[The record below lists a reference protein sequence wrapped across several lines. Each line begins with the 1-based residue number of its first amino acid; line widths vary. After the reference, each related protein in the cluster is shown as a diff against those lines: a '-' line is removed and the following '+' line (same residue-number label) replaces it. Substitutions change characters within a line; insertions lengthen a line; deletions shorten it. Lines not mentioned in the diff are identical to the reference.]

1 MKKYMKP
8 LLEGL
13 AVGIVFVSITML
25 FQIPH
30 YMSAIIGVLAAIGGF
45 RNSIKMD
52 AEKKAKNAVPASA
65 SDDLKNADTDVNKE
79 PKND

>member
-1 MKKYMKP
+1 MKKFLKP

-25 FQIPH
+25 FQIPY
-30 YMSAIIGVLAAIGGF
+30 YMSVIIGILAAIGGF

-52 AEKKAKNAVPASA
+52 AEKKAKKSAPAAKESNEKKEG
-65 SDDLKNADTDVNKE
+65 DDA
-79 PKND
+79 

>member
-1 MKKYMKP
+1 MKKYLKP

-25 FQIPH
+25 FQIPY
-30 YMSAIIGVLAAIGGF
+30 YMSVIIGVLAGIGGF

-52 AEKKAKNAVPASA
+52 ADKKAKKSGPAATSA
-65 SDDLKNADTDVNKE
+65 KTEKEADDV
-79 PKND
+79 

>member
-1 MKKYMKP
+1 MKKYLKP

-25 FQIPH
+25 FQIPY
-30 YMSAIIGVLAAIGGF
+30 YMSVIIGVLAGIGGF

-52 AEKKAKNAVPASA
+52 ADKKAKKSGPATSTVKA
-65 SDDLKNADTDVNKE
+65 EKEADDV
-79 PKND
+79 

>member
-1 MKKYMKP
+1 MKKFLKP

-25 FQIPH
+25 FQIPY
-30 YMSAIIGVLAAIGGF
+30 YMSIIIGVLAAIGGF

-52 AEKKAKNAVPASA
+52 AEKKAKKSGPATVA
-65 SDDLKNADTDVNKE
+65 KKDEKEAGDV
-79 PKND
+79 

>member
-1 MKKYMKP
+1 MKKFLKP

-25 FQIPH
+25 FQIPY
-30 YMSAIIGVLAAIGGF
+30 YMSVIIGVLAAIGGF

-52 AEKKAKNAVPASA
+52 ADKKAKKSGPAASSVNTKKE
-65 SDDLKNADTDVNKE
+65 SDDA
-79 PKND
+79 

>member
-1 MKKYMKP
+1 MKKYAKP
-8 LLEGL
+8 LAEGL

-25 FQIPH
+25 FQIPY

-52 AEKKAKNAVPASA
+52 AEKKAKKSAPASSEIKTEKKE
-65 SDDLKNADTDVNKE
+65 SDDV
-79 PKND
+79 

>member
-1 MKKYMKP
+1 MKKYLKP

-25 FQIPH
+25 FQIPY
-30 YMSAIIGVLAAIGGF
+30 YMSIIIGVLAAVGGF

-52 AEKKAKNAVPASA
+52 AEKKAKKSGPATTT
-65 SDDLKNADTDVNKE
+65 KKE
-79 PKND
+79 DK

>member
-1 MKKYMKP
+1 MKKFLKP

-25 FQIPH
+25 FQIPY
-30 YMSAIIGVLAAIGGF
+30 YMSVIIGVLAAIGGF

-52 AEKKAKNAVPASA
+52 AEKKAKKSGPATSA
-65 SDDLKNADTDVNKE
+65 KTEDKGTDDV
-79 PKND
+79 